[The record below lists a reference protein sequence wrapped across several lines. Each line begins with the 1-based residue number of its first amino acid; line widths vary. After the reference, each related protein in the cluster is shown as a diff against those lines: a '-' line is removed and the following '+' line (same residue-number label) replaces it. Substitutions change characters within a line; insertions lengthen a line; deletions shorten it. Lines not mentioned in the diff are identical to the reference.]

1 VPGGELM
8 RYAILIV
15 GLYVAAFALGVL
27 IGKA

>member
-8 RYAILIV
+8 RYVILIV
-15 GLYVAAFALGVL
+15 GLYAAAFVIGVL